1 VTDFASLSLTAC
13 AAAYNEIIGRYNAN
27 LAGVPLTIE
36 GARLAEFKPVKKFAD
51 KATAVARCEA
61 LEKAFTAW
69 EEKVK
74 NVPPAAASI
83 SRAPATQPGQQ
94 APANTEDTMAKKSST
109 PKAAK
114 GGKAAQKTDEA
125 PAAAPKAEAAPK
137 AKADPNWA
145 GDNVLLNT
153 TRDGTHRA
161 NLIRFLQRNLGRQV
175 AVAAAVEA
183 VYGKG
188 AGSDSALKMSLLGLE
203 KAIEAGKL
211 PFYVIRDK
219 GTIGLYAG
227 TKGVAPQP
235 IAKAAPAEATQAT
248 ATPKKGRGK
257 KAATPEA
264 PAGETQQAA
273 ISTGEERT
281 DPAGEAN
288 APA

>member
-114 GGKAAQKTDEA
+114 GGKAAQKTDE
-125 PAAAPKAEAAPK
+125 
-137 AKADPNWA
+137 
-145 GDNVLLNT
+145 
-153 TRDGTHRA
+153 A